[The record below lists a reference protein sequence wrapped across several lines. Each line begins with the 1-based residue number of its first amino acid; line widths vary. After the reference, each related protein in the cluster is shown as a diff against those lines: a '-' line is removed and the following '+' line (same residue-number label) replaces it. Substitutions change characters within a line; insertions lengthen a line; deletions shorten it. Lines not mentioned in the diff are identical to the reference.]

1 MKNSSS
7 PSSSDVLSNLQ
18 AHAVTKQTDQ
28 SHRFQN
34 EMEIYKQLKE
44 RIG

>member
-18 AHAVTKQTDQ
+18 AHAVSKQTDQ
-28 SHRFQN
+28 SDRFQN